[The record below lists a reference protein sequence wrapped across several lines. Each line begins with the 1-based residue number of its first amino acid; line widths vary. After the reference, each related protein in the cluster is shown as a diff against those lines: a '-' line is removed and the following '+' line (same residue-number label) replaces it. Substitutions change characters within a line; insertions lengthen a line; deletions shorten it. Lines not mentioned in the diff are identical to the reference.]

1 MQLCFYLEPNHIEFL
16 SVTYVRQRDEN
27 LRRRGIDPT
36 DNESQIKAIEDRG
49 KEILAEYKA
58 QKEKCR
64 ISPREAEEI
73 LEPVHNAFKD
83 LSVGLGSCTILRFKK
98 QQFLFHTNKN
108 TSILFNILRYFNLVI
123 LRFEVWN

>member
-1 MQLCFYLEPNHIEFL
+1 MSTSYDYLCFSWTKSYSICIHL
-16 SVTYVRQRDEN
+16 TYFRQRDEN

-73 LEPVHNAFKD
+73 LEPVHNAFED
-83 LSVGLGSCTILRFKK
+83 LSVGLGSCSILRFKK
-98 QQFLFHTNKN
+98 Q
-108 TSILFNILRYFNLVI
+108 
-123 LRFEVWN
+123 